1 MFLHD
6 PRLICSTAH
15 SITRQKNK
23 EDNAG
28 DTLFWPVTSGEVSS
42 RNLEHNF
49 HPYAVPVPQND
60 QYRLHDQALYSLWNH
75 YVEFCRANSKM
86 QHKMANAGP
95 ILEDA
100 STVFTPRDVPINA
113 FTHCQ
118 RLPVFQ
124 LLSSSNGETILPQQF
139 ALATHNGK
147 YCDSIYL
154 PKRTQYLTC
163 CLSIYCRV
171 GTTECPDHLCEVC
184 ASRDASVAH
193 VDRR

>member
-1 MFLHD
+1 
-6 PRLICSTAH
+6 
-15 SITRQKNK
+15 
-23 EDNAG
+23 
-28 DTLFWPVTSGEVSS
+28 
-42 RNLEHNF
+42 
-49 HPYAVPVPQND
+49 VPQND

-75 YVEFCRANSKM
+75 SVEFCRANSKM